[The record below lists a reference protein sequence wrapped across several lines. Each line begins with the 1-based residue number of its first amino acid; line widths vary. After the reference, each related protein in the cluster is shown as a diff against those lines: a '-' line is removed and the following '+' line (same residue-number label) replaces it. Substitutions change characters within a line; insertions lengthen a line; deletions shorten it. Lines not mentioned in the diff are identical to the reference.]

1 MAEMNLKPNDPSRPV
16 PPALRVAVVGAG
28 AVGGFFG
35 GMLARAG
42 VPSVL
47 IGRPNFVAAVERN
60 GLTLDT
66 LQFKATITV
75 AASTELS
82 AAQGADLVLFCVK
95 TTDTEATARAVAPF
109 LAPHC
114 TVLSLQNGV
123 ENADRISAITGRTAL
138 PAAVYLAAAATAP
151 GVVKHTGRG
160 DLVIG
165 PAGDQLHSIA
175 RLWQSAGV
183 GCVVSDQIQD
193 QLWEKLICNCALNA
207 ISALSDLTY
216 GAIGEDDAAWEVAV
230 RVIEEAMAVAR
241 AAGIQPTRMD
251 DTEAAMATVRQLTRQ
266 IAAAHSSTALDL
278 RRGKRTEIDALNG
291 YLARRGHELG
301 VPTPVNRTLWALVR
315 AAESRS
321 SAQSA
326 TRAPAG

>member
-1 MAEMNLKPNDPSRPV
+1 MNLNSRAHSIPGF
-16 PPALRVAVVGAG
+16 PAPRVAVVGAG
-28 AVGGFFG
+28 AVGGYFG
-35 GMLARAG
+35 GMLARGG
-42 VPSVL
+42 VPTVL
-47 IGRPNFVAAVERN
+47 IGRPDFVAAVERN

-66 LQFKATITV
+66 VHFKATIAL
-75 AASTELS
+75 AASTEMS

-95 TTDTEATARAVAPF
+95 TTDTDATARALAPF
-109 LAPHC
+109 LASDC

-123 ENADRISAITGRTAL
+123 ENADRISAITGRPAFS
-138 PAAVYLAAAATAP
+138 AAVYLAAAVTAP

-160 DLVIG
+160 DLIIG

-175 RLWQSAGV
+175 RLWRSAGV
-183 GCVVSDQIQD
+183 GCIVSDRIQD

-251 DTEAAMATVRQLTRQ
+251 DTEAAIATVRQLTRQ

-278 RRGKRTEIDALNG
+278 RRRKRTEIDALNG

-321 SAQSA
+321 SAQSE